1 MKWWRS
7 VNALAIATLAL
18 GVAGVASAQAPEK
31 PNDNLD
37 LTMTLLPEHA
47 TGPEEITR
55 RIELPRPE
63 PKPAEQGKGAGEEGT
78 EKHGSDANGPPENPS
93 DHGRETSTE
102 ARERG
107 REAGQDVA
115 EHAREDRE
123 NAGRGNG
130 NGNGTGG
137 GPPESPPG
145 KPDKPGK

>member
-1 MKWWRS
+1 MTSSRL
-7 VNALAIATLAL
+7 VNALAIGTIAL
-18 GVAGVASAQAPEK
+18 GAAVVARAQAPEK
-31 PNDNLD
+31 RDDNLD

-55 RIELPRPE
+55 HGE
-63 PKPAEQGKGAGEEGT
+63 GKGPSEDRAKQGARENE
-78 EKHGSDANGPPENPS
+78 ANGPPENPAE
-93 DHGRETSTE
+93 HGRETSSE

-115 EHAREDRE
+115 EHARDDRE

-130 NGNGTGG
+130 NGNGN
-137 GPPESPPG
+137 GPPEAPPG